1 MTIILGLAAAIF
13 WGSADFLA
21 RYSTRIIGTYRTLF
35 FMQFFGLT
43 ILSIYLAFSGDFG
56 RLSQAI
62 FWQAWVWAFIAALLN
77 VVSSLAL
84 YRAFEVGILTIVS
97 PIAASSAA
105 LSVVF
110 ALMSGETISTAHGIG
125 IITALFGVA
134 LAATAFSSRQEARD
148 AKVVENEG
156 VTQHKGILP
165 RGVAWALAASVGY
178 SVIFWILGFRVT
190 PVLGGIAPVWL
201 IRLTTLTTLTL
212 LVVPLKQNVQVPRGR
227 VWWFIAGA
235 GLLDTAAY
243 VSFTVGLTAGQV
255 AIIGVIASLFS
266 AVTVLLAWIFIREKL
281 QWSQWLGVGII
292 FVAIV
297 LVNV

>member
-13 WGSADFLA
+13 WGAADFLA
-21 RYSTRIIGTYRTLF
+21 RYSTRIIGTYRTLL
-35 FMQFFGLT
+35 FMQFFGL
-43 ILSIYLAFSGDFG
+43 IGLSMYLAFSGDFG
-56 RLSQAI
+56 RLAQEVY
-62 FWQAWVWAFIAALLN
+62 WQAWSWALLAALLN

-84 YRAFEVGILTIVS
+84 YRAFEVGILAIVS

-105 LSVVF
+105 LAVIF
-110 ALMSGETISTAHGIG
+110 ALMSGETISLPHGIG
-125 IITALFGVA
+125 IIIALFGVA
-134 LAATAFSSRQEARD
+134 LAATAFSSTKGMQDVKITEVASR
-148 AKVVENEG
+148 
-156 VTQHKGILP
+156 HKGLLP
-165 RGVAWALAASVGY
+165 RGVAWALAASLGY
-178 SVIFWILGFRVT
+178 GIIFWILGFRVT

-201 IRLTTLTTLTL
+201 IRLITLSTLA
-212 LVVPLKQNVQVPRGR
+212 VFAVPLKQNIRVPRGS

-235 GLLDTAAY
+235 GILDTAAY
-243 VSFTVGLTAGQV
+243 VSFTIGLTGGQV

>member
-43 ILSIYLAFSGDFG
+43 ILSIYLAFSGEFG
-56 RLSQAI
+56 RLSQEV
-62 FWQAWVWAFIAALLN
+62 FWQAWAWAFIAALLN

-110 ALMSGETISTAHGIG
+110 ALMSGETISLPHGIG

-134 LAATAFSSRQEARD
+134 LAATAFSSSKEMQDVKITEVAL
-148 AKVVENEG
+148 
-156 VTQHKGILP
+156 QHKSKLP
-165 RGVAWALAASVGY
+165 RGVAWALVASLGY
-178 SVIFWILGFRVT
+178 SIIFWILGFRVT

-201 IRLTTLTTLTL
+201 IRLTTLSTLTL
-212 LVVPLKQNVQVPRGR
+212 LVVPFPRY
-227 VWWFIAGA
+227 A
-235 GLLDTAAY
+235 
-243 VSFTVGLTAGQV
+243 Q
-255 AIIGVIASLFS
+255 
-266 AVTVLLAWIFIREKL
+266 
-281 QWSQWLGVGII
+281 
-292 FVAIV
+292 
-297 LVNV
+297 

>member
-13 WGSADFLA
+13 WGSADFFA

-35 FMQFFGLT
+35 FMQFFGL
-43 ILSIYLAFSGDFG
+43 IGLSIYLAFSGEFG
-56 RLSQAI
+56 RLVQEVY
-62 FWQAWVWAFIAALLN
+62 WQAWVWALLASLLN

-84 YRAFEVGILTIVS
+84 YRAFEVGILAIVS

-105 LSVVF
+105 LAVVF
-110 ALMSGETISTAHGIG
+110 ALMSGETISMLHGIG

-134 LAATAFSSRQEARD
+134 LAATAFSSTRNASEA
-148 AKVVENEG
+148 KMIEVVP
-156 VTQHKGILP
+156 QRKGILP

-178 SVIFWILGFRVT
+178 SIIFWILGFRVT
-190 PVLGGIAPVWL
+190 PVLGGVAPVWL
-201 IRLTTLTTLTL
+201 IRLTTLSTLAL
-212 LVVPLKQNVQVPRGR
+212 FAIPLKQNIHIPRGS
-227 VWWFIAGA
+227 VWWYIAGA
-235 GLLDTAAY
+235 GILDTAAY
-243 VSFTVGLTAGQV
+243 VSFTIGLTAGQV

>member
-43 ILSIYLAFSGDFG
+43 ILSIYLAFIGDFG
-56 RLSQAI
+56 RLSQEV
-62 FWQAWVWAFIAALLN
+62 FWQAWAWTLIAALFN

-110 ALMSGETISTAHGIG
+110 ALLSGETISTPHGIG
-125 IITALFGVA
+125 ILSALVGVA
-134 LAATAFSSRQEARD
+134 LAATAFSSRRD
-148 AKVVENEG
+148 AREAKIIEAA
-156 VTQHKGILP
+156 QSRKGILP

-190 PVLGGIAPVWL
+190 PVLGGVAPVWL
-201 IRLTTLTTLTL
+201 IRLTTLSTLTL
-212 LVVPLKQNVQVPRGR
+212 LVVPLKQKIRVPRGY

-235 GLLDTAAY
+235 GILDTAAY
-243 VSFTVGLTAGQV
+243 VSFTIGLTAGQV

>member
-13 WGSADFLA
+13 WGAADFLA

-35 FMQFFGLT
+35 FMQFFGLI
-43 ILSIYLAFSGDFG
+43 ILSIYLAFAGDFG
-56 RLSQAI
+56 RLCQVA
-62 FWQAWVWAFIAALLN
+62 FWQAWVWALLAALLN

-110 ALMSGETISTAHGIG
+110 ALMSGETISRPHGVG
-125 IITALFGVA
+125 IMAALFGVA
-134 LAATAFSSRQEARD
+134 LAATAFSSTKEVQD
-148 AKVVENEG
+148 VKITEG
-156 VTQHKGILP
+156 ASRHTGILP
-165 RGVAWALAASVGY
+165 RGVAWALAASLGY
-178 SVIFWILGFRVT
+178 GIIFWILGFRVT

-201 IRLTTLTTLTL
+201 IRLTTLSTLSL
-212 LVVPLKQNVQVPRGR
+212 LVVPLKQKVSVPRGS

-243 VSFTVGLTAGQV
+243 VSFTIGLTAGQV

-281 QWSQWLGVGII
+281 QWSQWLGVAII

>member
-13 WGSADFLA
+13 WGAADFLA

-43 ILSIYLAFSGDFG
+43 ILSIYLALTGDFG
-56 RLSQAI
+56 RLSQEV
-62 FWQAWVWAFIAALLN
+62 FWQAWAWALLAAFLN
-77 VVSSLAL
+77 VFSSLAL
-84 YRAFEVGILTIVS
+84 YRAFEVGVLTIVS

-105 LSVVF
+105 LAVVF
-110 ALMSGETISTAHGIG
+110 ALLSGETVSMAHGIG
-125 IITALFGVA
+125 IIAALVGVA
-134 LAATAFSSRQEARD
+134 LAATAFSS
-148 AKVVENEG
+148 AKNAKKIIG
-156 VTQHKGILP
+156 ALPPQCKGILP
-165 RGVAWALAASVGY
+165 RGVLWALAAALGY
-178 SVIFWILGFRVT
+178 GIIFWVLGFHVT

-201 IRLTTLTTLTL
+201 IRLTTIWTLAL
-212 LVVPLKQNVQVPRGR
+212 FVVPIKQNIHVPRGR
-227 VWWFIAGA
+227 VWWFIAGV
-235 GLLDTAAY
+235 GILDTAAY
-243 VSFTVGLTAGQV
+243 VSFTMGLTAGQV

-281 QWSQWLGVGII
+281 QWNQWLGVGII

>member
-35 FMQFFGLT
+35 FMQFFGL
-43 ILSIYLAFSGDFG
+43 IGLSMYLALAGDFG
-56 RLSQAI
+56 RLAQEVY
-62 FWQAWVWAFIAALLN
+62 WQAWAWALLAALLN

-110 ALMSGETISTAHGIG
+110 ALMSGETISMLHGIG
-125 IITALFGVA
+125 IIAALFGVA
-134 LAATAFSSRQEARD
+134 LAATAFSSTRKASD
-148 AKVVENEG
+148 AKMIEVAPPR
-156 VTQHKGILP
+156 KGILP
-165 RGVAWALAASVGY
+165 RGVAWALAASLGY
-178 SVIFWILGFRVT
+178 GIIFWILGFRVT

-201 IRLTTLTTLTL
+201 IRLMTLSTLAL
-212 LVVPLKQNVQVPRGR
+212 FAVPLKQNIRVPRGS

-235 GLLDTAAY
+235 GILDTAAY
-243 VSFTVGLTAGQV
+243 VSFTIGLTGGQV

>member
-35 FMQFFGLT
+35 FMQFFGL
-43 ILSIYLAFSGDFG
+43 IGLSMYLAFAGDFG
-56 RLSQAI
+56 RLAQEVY
-62 FWQAWVWAFIAALLN
+62 WQAWAWALLAALLN

-84 YRAFEVGILTIVS
+84 YRAFEVGILTIIS
-97 PIAASSAA
+97 PIAASSAVLA
-105 LSVVF
+105 VVF
-110 ALMSGETISTAHGIG
+110 ALMSGETVSLPHGIG

-134 LAATAFSSRQEARD
+134 LAATAFSSTKDVQDVKITEVASR
-148 AKVVENEG
+148 
-156 VTQHKGILP
+156 HKGILP
-165 RGVAWALAASVGY
+165 RGVAWALAASFGY

-201 IRLTTLTTLTL
+201 IRLTTLSTLTL
-212 LVVPLKQNVQVPRGR
+212 FAVPLKQNIHIPRGS
-227 VWWFIAGA
+227 VWWYIAGA
-235 GLLDTAAY
+235 GILDTAAY
-243 VSFTVGLTAGQV
+243 VSFAIGLTGGQV

-281 QWSQWLGVGII
+281 QWSQWFGVGII

>member
-13 WGSADFLA
+13 WGAADFLA
-21 RYSTRIIGTYRTLF
+21 RYSTRIIGTYRTLL
-35 FMQFFGLT
+35 FMQFFGL
-43 ILSIYLAFSGDFG
+43 IGLSMYLAFTGDFG
-56 RLSQAI
+56 RLSQEVYR
-62 FWQAWVWAFIAALLN
+62 QAWAWALLAALLN

-84 YRAFEVGILTIVS
+84 YRAFEVGILAVVS

-105 LSVVF
+105 LAVVF
-110 ALMSGETISTAHGIG
+110 ALMSGETISLPHGIG
-125 IITALFGVA
+125 IIAALFGVA
-134 LAATAFSSRQEARD
+134 LAATAFSS
-148 AKVVENEG
+148 AKGMQDVKITEVASR
-156 VTQHKGILP
+156 HKGLLP
-165 RGVAWALAASVGY
+165 RGVAWALAASLGY
-178 SVIFWILGFRVT
+178 GLIFWILGFRVT

-201 IRLTTLTTLTL
+201 IRLMTLSTLAL
-212 LVVPLKQNVQVPRGR
+212 FAVPLKQNVRVPRGS

-235 GLLDTAAY
+235 GILDTVAY
-243 VSFTVGLTAGQV
+243 VSFTIGLTGGQV

>member
-13 WGSADFLA
+13 WGSADFFA

-35 FMQFFGLT
+35 FMQFFGL
-43 ILSIYLAFSGDFG
+43 IGLSIYLALAGDFG
-56 RLSQAI
+56 RLAQEVY
-62 FWQAWVWAFIAALLN
+62 WQAWVWALLAALLN

-110 ALMSGETISTAHGIG
+110 ALMSGETISMLHGIG
-125 IITALFGVA
+125 IIAALFGVA
-134 LAATAFSSRQEARD
+134 LAATAFSSTRKASD
-148 AKVVENEG
+148 AKMIEVAP
-156 VTQHKGILP
+156 QRKGILP
-165 RGVAWALAASVGY
+165 RGVAWALAASFGY
-178 SVIFWILGFRVT
+178 GIIFWILGFRVT

-201 IRLTTLTTLTL
+201 IRLMTLSTLAL
-212 LVVPLKQNVQVPRGR
+212 FAVPLKQNIRVPRGS
-227 VWWFIAGA
+227 VWWYIAGA
-235 GLLDTAAY
+235 GILDTAAY
-243 VSFTVGLTAGQV
+243 VSFTIGLTGGQV

-281 QWSQWLGVGII
+281 QWTQWLGVGII

>member
-13 WGSADFLA
+13 WGAADFLA

-35 FMQFFGLT
+35 FMQFFGLI
-43 ILSIYLAFSGDFG
+43 ILSIYLAFAGDFG
-56 RLSQAI
+56 RLCQVA
-62 FWQAWVWAFIAALLN
+62 FWQAWVWALLAALLN

-110 ALMSGETISTAHGIG
+110 ALMSGETISRLHGVG
-125 IITALFGVA
+125 IMAALFGVA
-134 LAATAFSSRQEARD
+134 LAATAFSSTKEVQDVKITEAASRH
-148 AKVVENEG
+148 
-156 VTQHKGILP
+156 TGILP
-165 RGVAWALAASVGY
+165 RGVAWALAASLGY
-178 SVIFWILGFRVT
+178 GIIFWILGFRVT

-201 IRLTTLTTLTL
+201 IRLTTLSTLSL
-212 LVVPLKQNVQVPRGR
+212 LVVPLKQKVSVPRGR

-243 VSFTVGLTAGQV
+243 VSFTIGLTAGQV

-281 QWSQWLGVGII
+281 QWSQWLGVAII

>member
-1 MTIILGLAAAIF
+1 MTRLAHC
-13 WGSADFLA
+13 L
-21 RYSTRIIGTYRTLF
+21 L
-35 FMQFFGLT
+35 
-43 ILSIYLAFSGDFG
+43 
-56 RLSQAI
+56 
-62 FWQAWVWAFIAALLN
+62 AALLN

-105 LSVVF
+105 LSVIF

-134 LAATAFSSRQEARD
+134 LAATAFSSKQEARD
-148 AKVVENEG
+148 AKIVENEG
-156 VTQHKGILP
+156 VTQPKGILP

-190 PVLGGIAPVWL
+190 PVIGGIAPVWL
-201 IRLTTLTTLTL
+201 IRLTTFATLTL

>member
-13 WGSADFLA
+13 WGAADFLA
-21 RYSTRIIGTYRTLF
+21 RYSTRIIGTYRTLL
-35 FMQFFGLT
+35 FMQFFGL
-43 ILSIYLAFSGDFG
+43 IGLSMYLAFTGDFG
-56 RLSQAI
+56 RLSQEVYR
-62 FWQAWVWAFIAALLN
+62 QAWAWALLAALLN

-84 YRAFEVGILTIVS
+84 YRAFEVGILAVVS

-105 LSVVF
+105 LAVVF
-110 ALMSGETISTAHGIG
+110 ALMSGETISLPHGIG
-125 IITALFGVA
+125 IIAALFGVA
-134 LAATAFSSRQEARD
+134 LAATAFSS
-148 AKVVENEG
+148 AKGMQDVKITEVASR
-156 VTQHKGILP
+156 HKGLLP
-165 RGVAWALAASVGY
+165 RGVAWALAASLGY
-178 SVIFWILGFRVT
+178 GLIFWILGFRVT

-201 IRLTTLTTLTL
+201 IRLMTLSTLAL
-212 LVVPLKQNVQVPRGR
+212 FAVPLKQNIRVPRGS

-235 GLLDTAAY
+235 GILDTVAY
-243 VSFTVGLTAGQV
+243 VSFTIGLTGGQV